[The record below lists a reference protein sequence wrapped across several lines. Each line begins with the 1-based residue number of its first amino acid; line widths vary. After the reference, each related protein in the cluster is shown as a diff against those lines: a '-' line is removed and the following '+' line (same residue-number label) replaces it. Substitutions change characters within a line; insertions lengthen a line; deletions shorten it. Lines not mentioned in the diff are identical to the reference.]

1 MASKKWYVIHTYSGH
16 ENKVEE
22 SLRHRIDSLHMKDM
36 IFDIQIPTETV
47 INKDDGKKQE
57 IKLFPGYIFV
67 QMILDDQSWAVV
79 RHTPGVTGFVGKS
92 GTSNSKPQPL
102 SRDEVNRMLGKSKS
116 SMAAPIIISNYEIGQ
131 TVRIRTGAFE
141 DFDATVTEVNPDK
154 GVLTCMVTLFGRET
168 PVTLDFASV
177 ERI

>member
-16 ENKVEE
+16 ESKVEE
-22 SLRHRIDSLHMKDM
+22 ALRHRVESLHMEDA

-47 INKDDGKKQE
+47 ISSDDGKKVE
-57 IKLFPGYIFV
+57 NKLFPGYIFV
-67 QMILDDQSWAVV
+67 QMILDDHSWAVV

-92 GTSNSKPQPL
+92 AQTNTKPQPL
-102 SRDEVNRMLGKSKS
+102 SRDEVNRMLGKSRS
-116 SMAAPIIISNYEIGQ
+116 SAEAPVIVSNYEVGQ
-131 TVRIRTGAFE
+131 TVRIRAGAFE

-154 GVLTCMVTLFGRET
+154 GVLTATVTLFGRET